1 MIRLFP
7 SGSKKS
13 KDKRDWNNCQCSC
26 KFYGDS
32 FIQSR
37 RTKVVHGIP
46 GGGSSGNGRG
56 VIHSSV
62 LTVSSSGVVQAVG
75 VGTAT
80 VTAAAG
86 NQICAYTIVV
96 SMDSSMIVTEMDLS
110 LSSNTIY
117 VGNSVSASLLV
128 RPSSGEHTFY
138 KVKDANSIIL
148 TDSVGNEAEGE
159 TAKFYVLKKK

>member
-56 VIHSSV
+56 VIHSSSGKIPKASPFV
-62 LTVSSSGVVQAVG
+62 WEKPRTVPSIGKIKRQA
-75 VGTAT
+75 
-80 VTAAAG
+80 
-86 NQICAYTIVV
+86 Y
-96 SMDSSMIVTEMDLS
+96 
-110 LSSNTIY
+110 
-117 VGNSVSASLLV
+117 
-128 RPSSGEHTFY
+128 
-138 KVKDANSIIL
+138 
-148 TDSVGNEAEGE
+148 
-159 TAKFYVLKKK
+159 